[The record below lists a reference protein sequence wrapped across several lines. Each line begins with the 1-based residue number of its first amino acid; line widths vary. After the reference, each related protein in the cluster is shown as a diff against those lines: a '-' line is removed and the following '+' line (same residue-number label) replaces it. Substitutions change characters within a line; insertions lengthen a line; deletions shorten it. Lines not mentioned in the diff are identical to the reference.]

1 MRDLTS
7 VEPDRHRSLTGRQT
21 LGEPTRRRQAI
32 HEPTRPTTY
41 QTLRTSARINRY
53 FTYKSAIHFF
63 AEGSGPMVLVKVERP
78 QRSEDER
85 P

>member
-1 MRDLTS
+1 MPVIHLGLS
-7 VEPDRHRSLTGRQT
+7 VK
-21 LGEPTRRRQAI
+21 A
-32 HEPTRPTTY
+32 
-41 QTLRTSARINRY
+41 
-53 FTYKSAIHFF
+53 FF